1 MEKEKFLNSEDTS
14 PLVVRKIRENGNRK
28 ESGTRKESTSSDKK
42 SKFSMFST
50 PTLSQ
55 GTHGNILV
63 STILEGIL

>member
-28 ESGTRKESTSSDKK
+28 ESGTRKESTSLDKK
-42 SKFSMFST
+42 TKFPMFLT
-50 PTLSQ
+50 LTLSQ

-63 STILEGIL
+63 LTIFEWIL